1 MYEGLRSPRIDSL
14 TLDFSRWRLLVDL
27 SAGRSYSDSLR
38 VRGVADLNKV
48 SRVPLIVGSSLTIQ
62 LARILWY
69 ISDKCE

>member
-14 TLDFSRWRLLVDL
+14 TLDLSLWRLLVDL
-27 SAGRSYSDSLR
+27 SAGRSNTDSLR

-48 SRVPLIVGSSLTIQ
+48 SRVPLAVGFSLTIQ

-69 ISDKCE
+69 MSAKCE